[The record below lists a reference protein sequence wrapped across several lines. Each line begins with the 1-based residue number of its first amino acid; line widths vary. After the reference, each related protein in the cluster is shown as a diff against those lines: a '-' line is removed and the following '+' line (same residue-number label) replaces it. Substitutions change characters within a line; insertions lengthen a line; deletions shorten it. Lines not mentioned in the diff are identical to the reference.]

1 MTPYRWDDKDPADSW
16 PFGFDFSPWCEGA
29 GETAASVAAAVVPTG
44 LTIGPTSVTPAGVA
58 AVRLSGGTV
67 GVDYA
72 VRLTLTTVNGRT
84 LERTVMI
91 RVRDL

>member
-16 PFGFDFSPWCEGA
+16 PFGFDFTAWCARA
-29 GETAASVAAAVVPTG
+29 GETASSVAAAVTPSG
-44 LTIGPTSVTPAGVA
+44 LTIGTASVTAAGLA
-58 AVRLSGGTV
+58 SVRLSGGTA

-72 VRLTLTTVNGRT
+72 VRLTLTTASGST

-91 RVRDL
+91 KVQDL